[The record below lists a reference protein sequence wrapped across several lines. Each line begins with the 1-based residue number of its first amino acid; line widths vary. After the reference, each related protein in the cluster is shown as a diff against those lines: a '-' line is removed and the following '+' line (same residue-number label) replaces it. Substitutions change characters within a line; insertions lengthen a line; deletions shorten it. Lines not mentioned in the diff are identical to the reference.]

1 MITKIEAVNYRCLA
15 SVSQTLGN
23 FHVITGPNGSGKTT
37 FLEVPQLMSA
47 FATGGLDD
55 FWSVARAKS
64 FEEILFEGQG
74 ASVQMAVEVR
84 MPEHVK
90 ALHKNG
96 KGSQFTHFRYEL
108 EVGWGDGKQSGPP
121 QILAENLWLI
131 PESKPEPR
139 SAVVQTELD
148 FPSVPK
154 TDRRLIHSK
163 GPAKWLKT
171 AGKTKGLNAYFRA
184 ETTDYNLQLKNPA
197 TKSALSTLPEDE
209 TRFPLSNWFKSEL
222 AEHVQR
228 IMLESK
234 KMMEPSSPLK
244 DRRFSVDGSNL
255 PQVVREL
262 KADPAGWEGW
272 MGHLRT
278 ILPIKDIAVIERPED
293 RALYL
298 KVKYESEHEV
308 SSWHLSDGT
317 LRLLALTLLAY
328 IPDDGDVY
336 LIEEP
341 ENGVHPQAIEA
352 LYQSLSS
359 LIDGQVI
366 VATHSPV
373 MVAQSTPAE
382 LLCFSKI
389 NGATD
394 MVRGDLHPKLRDWQ
408 GKINLSQ
415 LYAAGILS

>member
-47 FATGGLDD
+47 FATGGLEE
-55 FWSVARAKS
+55 FWHVARAKS

-74 ASVQMAVEVR
+74 TSVQMAIEVR
-84 MPEHVK
+84 MPEHIK

-108 EVGWGDGKQSGPP
+108 EIGRGPGVSTEPP

-131 PESKPEPR
+131 PESKAEPR
-139 SAVVQTELD
+139 QAVVQSELV
-148 FPSVPK
+148 FPSGPRL
-154 TDRRLIHSK
+154 DRRLIHSK
-163 GPAKWLKT
+163 SPAGWRKT
-171 AGKTKGLNAYFRA
+171 ASKTKALNAYFQA
-184 ETTDYNLQLKNPA
+184 ETTEYNLQLKNPA
-197 TKSALSTLPEDE
+197 QKSALSTLPEDE

-228 IMLESK
+228 IVLESK

-278 ILPIKDIAVIERPED
+278 ILPIKDIAVVERPED

-359 LIDGQVI
+359 LIDGQVL

-394 MVRGDLHPKLRDWQ
+394 IVRGDLHPKLRDWQ

>member
-37 FLEVPQLMSA
+37 FLEVPQLLSA
-47 FATGGLDD
+47 FAAGGLEE
-55 FWSVARAKS
+55 FWHVARAKS
-64 FEEILFEGQG
+64 FEEILFEGRG
-74 ASVQMAVEVR
+74 ASVQMAVEMR
-84 MPEHVK
+84 MPERVK

-96 KGSQFTHFRYEL
+96 KGSAFTHFRYEL
-108 EVGWGDGKQSGPP
+108 EIGRGEGAASEPP

-131 PESKPEPR
+131 PESKAEAR
-139 SAVVQTELD
+139 SAVVQCEMD
-148 FPSVPK
+148 FPSSPVM
-154 TDRRLIHSK
+154 DRRLIHSK
-163 GPAKWLKT
+163 APAGWKKT
-171 AGKTKGLNAYFRA
+171 ASKTKALNAYFQA
-184 ETTDYNLQLKNPA
+184 ETTEYNMQLKNPA
-197 TKSALSTLPEDE
+197 QKSALSTLPEDE
-209 TRFPLSNWFKSEL
+209 TRFPLSNWFKTEL

-228 IMLESK
+228 IVLDSK

-244 DRRFSVDGSNL
+244 ERRFSVDGSNL

-262 KADPAGWEGW
+262 KADAAGWEGW

-278 ILPIKDIAVIERPED
+278 ILPIRDITVVERPED

-298 KVKYESEHEV
+298 KVKYESGHEV

-336 LIEEP
+336 LVEEP

-359 LIDGQVI
+359 LIEGQVL

-373 MVAQSTPAE
+373 MVAQATPAD
-382 LLCFSKI
+382 LLCFSKS

-394 MVRGDLHPKLRDWQ
+394 IVRGDLHPRLRDWQ
-408 GKINLSQ
+408 GKINLAQ